1 MKRKKLLSMVL
12 ALSIIFS
19 MLAGTQTTWAASTG
33 PTISSNTSV
42 LYAGEAGGQKFVLTL
57 ENDTFNGMPAGTV
70 YLAINDSIFGLS
82 YGGSYDANN
91 NTQFT
96 IEINNELHAGDVIS
110 LFIYKGALTGGTQ
123 NTNTIELNVE
133 AARALAISTT
143 ALNKAKINSSYS
155 HYFTAIGGI
164 GAKSYTCS
172 SGILPEGLT
181 LSTGGL
187 LSGTPETPGTYNFD
201 ITVTDSRTPAQ
212 TDTASYTMTIAEP
225 SEFLIK
231 DGAITGYTG
240 AGGDI
245 TIPSEIDGEAV
256 TAIGAYA
263 FNSKHSL
270 TSVVI
275 PDSVTSI
282 GNNAFSHCSNLSDVA
297 LPNSITSMGTGV
309 FYSCIGLVDINIP
322 DQLTDIPVNTF
333 ALCYDLQDIIIPDNI
348 ESIGEDSFFACTSLK
363 GLKLPAGI
371 TSIGNNAFKGCS
383 SLKNVVVP
391 ASVTSIGN
399 NAFSGESYSL
409 NSINCAI
416 FLGAAPAMGTDVF
429 AFNSAQFKIY
439 YPSDETGYTNPWHD
453 YPTESYIAASS
464 YEVTY
469 AANGATGDIPPAATG
484 LELGDTV
491 VVEGQGDLVNS
502 GCIFEGWNTAADGSG
517 TSYAAGYS
525 LLICKGSV
533 TLYAQWNRV
542 YGISIDAVEHGKIET
557 NTLEASEGAYIETYV
572 TPDLGYVM
580 KEGSLKYNDGTADH
594 IIDYNPFEPPMPGF
608 KVGKPSYDLYV
619 FEMPAADITI
629 TAEFESREY
638 TFDETTGTILEYHG
652 KGGNVIIPYKING
665 VQVKAIGS
673 FAFSGESGIK
683 ASSAPKAEADDT
695 ENCILTGVVIPEGV
709 LQIRG
714 SAFSN
719 CSELRGVTLP
729 GTLDYIGYRAFY
741 NCNSLRSI
749 RIPDN
754 VTEIGD
760 DAFSGCDSLISASF
774 EGDAP
779 EDYIGDDVFDFTSPD
794 FRILYHTG
802 STGFDAG
809 QLKNYEAFE
818 IESFDPATAINADI
832 DDLEIVFA
840 FSDNK
845 DSVEGNLYLTVTGAV
860 YGSDIA
866 WGSDNPNI
874 ISVDGLVTRPYLSEG
889 DAEVTLTATVS
900 NNGSEDTKAFDLTV
914 LEGDQSIAIHT
925 VTFSANGGSTA
936 ANPSAMT
943 AEEGKPLGSLP
954 TAPTRSGYIFTGWST
969 KADGSGS
976 TFTATTIVTDDIT
989 VYAQWKKKNTGG
1001 DSSHD
1006 DDSSGGGSSSNPSIP
1021 PAASGPSGTTTTTP
1035 ASNNGSVMLAVGATI
1050 DSNGRATANVSENQ
1064 VTAAINQATPKVEL
1078 RIETPAGA
1086 KAVEA
1091 NLPKKAIDAL
1101 AGSNKSSLTISNTI
1115 AAITF
1120 DEKALDTIAGEAA
1133 GGVKITSAI
1142 ADTAGLSEETRQ
1154 IVGDH
1159 PVYNFSV
1166 TSGDKTIS
1174 QLGGNVTVT
1183 VPYTPKAGEDL
1194 NAIVIYYINAEG
1206 KPEMVSNCVYDPETG
1221 KISFTTNHF
1230 SRYAVGYN
1238 KPVFTDVAAAARYR
1252 DAVTFVSARGIA
1264 VGTGDG
1270 KFNPDGKLTRGQF
1283 LVMVMKAYGI
1293 VPEVNAKDNFADAG
1307 NTYYTNYLAAARR
1320 LGITSGVGGNR
1331 YAPEKELSRQEM
1343 YTLLYKTLKAMD
1355 RLQEVKTEKAP
1366 ATNADSVKA
1375 TEWAKEALSY
1385 FAGIGAI
1392 AGDGLSLKPTD
1403 TASRAEMAEVLFS
1416 LLNK

>member
-12 ALSIIFS
+12 VLTIIFS
-19 MLAGTQTTWAASTG
+19 MFAGTQTTWAASTG

-57 ENDTFNGMPAGTV
+57 ENDTFNGIPQGTI
-70 YLAINDSIFGLS
+70 YLAINGSILGLN

-110 LFIYKGALTGGTQ
+110 LFIYKEALTGGTQ
-123 NTNTIELNVE
+123 DTNTIELTVE

-143 ALNKAKINSSYS
+143 APNKAKINSYYS

-172 SGILPEGLT
+172 SGTLPEGLT

-187 LSGTPETPGTYNFD
+187 LSGTPDTPGTYNFD
-201 ITVTDSRTPAQ
+201 ITVTDSGTTTQ

-225 SEFLIK
+225 SDFKLEA
-231 DGAITGYTG
+231 GVITGYTG

-263 FNSKHSL
+263 FNSKQSI

-282 GNNAFSHCSNLSDVA
+282 GNYAFSHCYSLSDVV

-322 DQLTDIPVNTF
+322 AQLTGIPAKTF

-348 ESIGEDSFFACTSLK
+348 ESIGEDAFWGCTSLK

-383 SLKNVVVP
+383 SLENVVIP

-409 NSINCAI
+409 NSITCAI
-416 FLGAAPAMGTDVF
+416 FLGAAPVMGTDVF
-429 AFNSAQFKIY
+429 AFNAASSFRIY
-439 YPSDETGYTNPWHD
+439 YPSDATGYTDPW
-453 YPTESYIAASS
+453 YGYTTEAYTAASS

-469 AANGATGDIPPAATG
+469 ASNGATGDIPPAATG

-502 GCIFEGWNTAADGSG
+502 GCTFEGWNTAADGSG
-517 TSYAAGYS
+517 TGYAAGYD

-542 YGISIDAVEHGKIET
+542 YRISIDAVEHGKIET
-557 NTLEASEGAYIETYV
+557 NTLGASEGVYIETYV
-572 TPDLGYVM
+572 TPDLGYVL
-580 KEGSLKYNDGTADH
+580 KEGSLKYNDGSTDH
-594 IIDYNPFEPPMPGF
+594 VIDSNPFEPPMPGS
-608 KVGKPSYDLYV
+608 KISKPSYDLYV

-638 TFDETTGTILEYHG
+638 TFDENTGTILKYHG
-652 KGGNVIIPYKING
+652 KGGNVIIPSEING
-665 VQVKAIGS
+665 VPVQVIGDS
-673 FAFSGESGIK
+673 AFSGASGIK
-683 ASSAPKAEADDT
+683 SFAAAKAEALDMNDFA
-695 ENCILTGVVIPEGV
+695 LTGVVIPEGV
-709 LQIRG
+709 TMIADD
-714 SAFSN
+714 AFSN
-719 CSELRGVTLP
+719 CSELQGVTLP
-729 GTLDYIGYRAFY
+729 DSLDYIGKWAFY
-741 NCNSLRSI
+741 DCSSLRSV
-749 RIPDN
+749 RIPEG
-754 VTEIGD
+754 VKTIGD
-760 DAFSGCDSLISASF
+760 GAFSGCASLISASF
-774 EGDAP
+774 EGNAP
-779 EDYIGDDVFDFTSPD
+779 KDLVGNMLFDDTAQD
-794 FRILYHTG
+794 FRYLYHTG
-802 STGFDAG
+802 STGFNIIP
-809 QLKNYEAFE
+809 LENYESLE
-818 IESFDPATAINADI
+818 IESVDPATAINADL
-832 DDLEIVFA
+832 DDLEIIFA
-840 FSDNK
+840 FSDYK
-845 DSVEGNLYLTVTGAV
+845 DSVENNLYLTVTGAV
-860 YGSDIA
+860 YGSDIT
-866 WGSDNPNI
+866 WESDKNKI
-874 ISVDGLVTRPYLSEG
+874 IGADGLVTRPYLSEG

-914 LEGDQSIAIHT
+914 LEGDQSIEMHT
-925 VTFSANGGSTA
+925 VTFDKNGGSTA
-936 ANPSAMT
+936 ANPSTMT
-943 AEEGKPLGSLP
+943 AEAGKPLGTLP
-954 TAPTRSGYIFTGWST
+954 TAPTRSGYTFKGWNT

-976 TFTATTIVTDDIT
+976 TFTAATIITGDIT
-989 VYAQWKKKNTGG
+989 VYAQWKKKST
-1001 DSSHD
+1001 
-1006 DDSSGGGSSSNPSIP
+1006 GGGSSSGGSGSSSPNTP
-1021 PAASGPSGTTTTTP
+1021 PAAAGPSGTATTTP
-1035 ASNNGSVMLAVGATI
+1035 ASNSNPAVGATI
-1050 DSNGRATANVSENQ
+1050 DSNGRAAADISENQ
-1064 VTAAINQATPKVEL
+1064 VTSAMNQTTPGVEL

-1091 NLPKKAIDAL
+1091 NLPKNSIDAL
-1101 AGSNKSSLTISNTI
+1101 AGSNKSSLTISSAI

-1133 GGVKITSAI
+1133 GDVRITSAI
-1142 ADTAGLSEETRQ
+1142 ADTASLSEETRQ

-1174 QLGGNVTVT
+1174 QFGGNVTVA

-1206 KPEMVSNCVYDPETG
+1206 KPEVVSNCIYDPATG

-1230 SRYAVGYN
+1230 SIYAVGYN
-1238 KPVFTDVAAAARYR
+1238 KPVFSDVEAAARYS
-1252 DAVTFVSARGIA
+1252 DAVTYISARGIA
-1264 VGTGDG
+1264 VGTGDK
-1270 KFNPDGKLTRGQF
+1270 KFAPEGKLTRGQF

-1293 VPEVNAKDNFADAG
+1293 APEENAKDNFADAG
-1307 NTYYTNYLAAARR
+1307 DTYYTEYLAAAKK
-1320 LGITSGVGGNR
+1320 LGITTGVGGNR

-1343 YTLLYKTLKAMD
+1343 YTLLFKTLKAMD
-1355 RLQEVKTEKAP
+1355 KLQAVKTEKAP
-1366 ATNADSVKA
+1366 EVNADTVKA
-1375 TEWAKEALSY
+1375 AEWAKEALSY
-1385 FAGIGAI
+1385 FAGVGVI
-1392 AGDGLSLKPTD
+1392 ASDRVSLNQED
-1403 TASRAEMAEVLFS
+1403 IVNRAEMAEVIYS
-1416 LLNK
+1416 LLKR